1 MREGWTY
8 KKLGEVATFSR
19 GLTFSK
25 NDEVE
30 FSKNV
35 VLRSN
40 NIDLLSGKLDF
51 SELKYLNERF
61 EIPSDKRVKLGSL
74 FICMSNGSKAHLGKV
89 AYIDKDYGYA
99 YGGFMGLISPI
110 NDVNGLYLRY
120 VLTSPQYKEFIKS
133 LSEGANINNLKFK
146 DLSEYIIPLPPLPEQ
161 QSIVSR
167 LDAAFTQIDEL
178 KTNAERQ
185 LAEAC
190 ALFQKAL
197 TESMTP
203 KDGWRNFVFSEII
216 KLQSGDYL
224 SSKDYVDGEYP
235 VYGGNGI
242 AGYHNQFNKDGIT
255 IVVGRV
261 GALCGNVHYVDSPIW
276 LTDNGFEVIV
286 KKDIDLDMFFLC
298 WYLRFLDLGKYAR
311 QAAQPVISNS
321 SLKDIVLYLP
331 PLSEQQ
337 AIVSRLDALSE
348 NVRRYEEI
356 QQKTITECDALK
368 QALLREIFE
377 E

>member
-1 MREGWTY
+1 MVADGKYDVFGANGIIGKYNQYNHERS
-8 KKLGEVATFSR
+8 EVLMTCRGATCGNINVSTPKSWIN
-19 GLTFSK
+19 GNAMVIHIK
-25 NDEVE
+25 DESILNMAYLVYA
-30 FSKNV
+30 
-35 VLRSN
+35 
-40 NIDLLSGKLDF
+40 LS
-51 SELKYLNERF
+51 
-61 EIPSDKRVKLGSL
+61 
-74 FICMSNGSKAHLGKV
+74 H
-89 AYIDKDYGYA
+89 IDKSHIITGTA
-99 YGGFMGLISPI
+99 QPQITRQTLAPLGLSFP
-110 NDVNGLYLRY
+110 
-120 VLTSPQYKEFIKS
+120 P
-133 LSEGANINNLKFK
+133 LSE
-146 DLSEYIIPLPPLPEQ
+146 Q
-161 QSIVSR
+161 RSIVSR
-167 LDAAFTQIDEL
+167 LDAVFAKIDAL
-178 KTNAERQ
+178 KANAEKQ
-185 LAEAC
+185 LAEAR

-197 TESMTP
+197 TEAMTP

-356 QQKTITECDALK
+356 QRKTITECDALK

-377 E
+377 G